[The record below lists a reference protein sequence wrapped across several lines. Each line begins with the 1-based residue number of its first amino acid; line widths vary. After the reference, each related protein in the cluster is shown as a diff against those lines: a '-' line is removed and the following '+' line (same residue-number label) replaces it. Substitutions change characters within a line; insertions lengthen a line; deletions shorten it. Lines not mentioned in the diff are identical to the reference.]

1 MSPETLA
8 EITAAVSANTD
19 VGGLRGRFPN
29 VHFTHCSDDDVSP
42 RVAPV
47 ATAGDYRLYL
57 ITGASGHCIEFTPDL
72 AAATGVVVALVD
84 EAD

>member
-8 EITAAVSANTD
+8 DITAAVAANADITS
-19 VGGLRGRFPN
+19 LRGRFPN
-29 VHFTHCSDDDVSP
+29 IHFTQCSDDDVSP
-42 RVAPV
+42 RVIPV
-47 ATAGDYRLYL
+47 ASAGDHRLYL

>member
-1 MSPETLA
+1 MSPEILA
-8 EITAAVSANTD
+8 EITAAVADNAD
-19 VGGLRGRFPN
+19 VTSLRGSFPN
-29 VHFTHCSDDDVSP
+29 IHFTACSDDDVSP

-47 ATAGDYRLYL
+47 ASAGDYRLYL

-84 EAD
+84 AAD